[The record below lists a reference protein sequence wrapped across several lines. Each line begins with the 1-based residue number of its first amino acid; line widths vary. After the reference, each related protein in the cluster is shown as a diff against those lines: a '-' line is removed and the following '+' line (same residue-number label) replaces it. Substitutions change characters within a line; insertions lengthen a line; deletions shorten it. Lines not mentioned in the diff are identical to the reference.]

1 LQLREPRERIGLKGP
16 RAAEWLAS
24 QGTVLPELPNTWAPQ
39 GAPNAPG
46 APLVARLGSAE
57 FFLEDAAAGT
67 SVRQVAQMVQAG
79 LPGVYP
85 VLREDWAFLLAG
97 SEVHGMLAEVSSV
110 DFAALA
116 LDLRPLVMTSMAG
129 VGVLVVPQALAGE
142 RRYRIWCDPS
152 FGPYLCE
159 TLGAVVVDCGG
170 TYRGAAV

>member
-1 LQLREPRERIGLKGP
+1 
-16 RAAEWLAS
+16 
-24 QGTVLPELPNTWAPQ
+24 
-39 GAPNAPG
+39 
-46 APLVARLGSAE
+46 
-57 FFLEDAAAGT
+57 
-67 SVRQVAQMVQAG
+67 MVQAG